1 MEDSHGISKKADL
14 YASRR
19 LREVRESMGLSQP
32 AFGARIGMK
41 AGTLSAVEVGR
52 SRMSLGKLAHVA
64 KSVSVP
70 LSTFIMP
77 DDDPAFCDNKEEKT
91 AA

>member
-1 MEDSHGISKKADL
+1 
-14 YASRR
+14 
-19 LREVRESMGLSQP
+19 MGLSQP

-41 AGTLSAVEVGR
+41 KGTLSAVEVGR

-64 KSVSVP
+64 KTIGVP

-77 DDDPAFCDNKEEKT
+77 DDDPAFAELEEKEKV
-91 AA
+91 A